1 MKSKI
6 SDKILVEQLS
16 SKSEK
21 AFRCLFDK
29 YHQDIFIFSKS
40 ILKLDSLAE
49 EIVQEVFLKVWLNAS
64 ELNPDLEF
72 KSYIFTIARNLSL
85 NSLRSAVNNRK
96 LTEEIF
102 YLNPGI
108 GKSSDEILL
117 DEELENIRI
126 KAIESLPTKRREI
139 FILSRTEGKSYNEI
153 SSELGISI
161 NTVKV
166 QMSKA
171 LETLRKYIQIH
182 GDLTLLILIF
192 FFYF

>member
-1 MKSKI
+1 MNSQI
-6 SDKILVEQLS
+6 SDKILVEQLAS
-16 SKSEK
+16 GSER

-49 EIVQEVFLKVWLNAS
+49 EIVQEVFLKVWLKAS
-64 ELNPDLEF
+64 ELNPDLDF

-102 YLNPGI
+102 YMNSGL
-108 GKSSDEILL
+108 GKPSDQILL
-117 DEELENIRI
+117 DEELEIIRI
-126 KAIESLPTKRREI
+126 KAIESLPAKRKEI

-153 SSELGISI
+153 SNELGISI

-171 LETLRKYIQIH
+171 LDTLRKYIQIH

-192 FFYF
+192 FLYF